1 MIVIDIG
8 NTDIVIGIY
17 TNNKLDKILRF
28 NTKTKKTIELIKSR
42 FTNQYIHRL
51 KIKYKICILS
61 SVVPEINN
69 KILSLFKSLKFKVL
83 NININNIPF
92 DVQFNYQS
100 KELGSDRIANTLA
113 AIQKYGKNCLII
125 DFGTATTFDVIKN
138 NKYEGGVIAPGID
151 ISHNALVRHASKLKK
166 ISIIRTKSLIGNNT
180 NIAPN
185 VCIHNDTIIGDNVII
200 ESGTVIGSDG
210 FGYTRS
216 QNKTFE
222 HFPHVGGVIIEDDV
236 YVGANA
242 CIDRGTLDD
251 TIIRKGAKIDN
262 LVHIAHNVIVGKH
275 TAVIALAML
284 GGSVHTGDYSWI
296 APSASVMNQA
306 KLGENVTVGLGATVM
321 KNVPDGQTVVGIPA
335 RPIKEFVKIQRQLEK
350 KSKA

>member
-28 NTKTKKTIELIKSR
+28 NTKKNKTIELIKSR

-138 NKYEGGVIAPGID
+138 NKYKGGVIAPGIA
-151 ISHNALVRHASKLKK
+151 ISHDALVRYASKLKK
-166 ISIIRTKSLIGNNT
+166 IPIIRIKTLIGKNTKDSMQSGFYWGYISLIN
-180 NIAPN
+180 
-185 VCIHNDTIIGDNVII
+185 
-200 ESGTVIGSDG
+200 
-210 FGYTRS
+210 
-216 QNKTFE
+216 
-222 HFPHVGGVIIEDDV
+222 GVIDKIIKQQRFKPAIILT
-236 YVGANA
+236 GGLAN
-242 CIDRGTLDD
+242 IFKKEISKKTEHEPNLTLNGLYL
-251 TIIRKGAKIDN
+251 IGKIKY
-262 LVHIAHNVIVGKH
+262 A
-275 TAVIALAML
+275 
-284 GGSVHTGDYSWI
+284 
-296 APSASVMNQA
+296 
-306 KLGENVTVGLGATVM
+306 
-321 KNVPDGQTVVGIPA
+321 
-335 RPIKEFVKIQRQLEK
+335 
-350 KSKA
+350 

>member
-28 NTKTKKTIELIKSR
+28 NTKSKKTIELIKSR

-92 DVQFNYQS
+92 DIQFNYQS

-138 NKYEGGVIAPGID
+138 NKYKGGVIAPGIA
-151 ISHNALVRHASKLKK
+151 ISHDALVRYASKLKK
-166 ISIIRTKSLIGNNT
+166 IPIIRTL
-180 NIAPN
+180 
-185 VCIHNDTIIGDNVII
+185 
-200 ESGTVIGSDG
+200 
-210 FGYTRS
+210 
-216 QNKTFE
+216 
-222 HFPHVGGVIIEDDV
+222 
-236 YVGANA
+236 
-242 CIDRGTLDD
+242 
-251 TIIRKGAKIDN
+251 
-262 LVHIAHNVIVGKH
+262 
-275 TAVIALAML
+275 
-284 GGSVHTGDYSWI
+284 
-296 APSASVMNQA
+296 
-306 KLGENVTVGLGATVM
+306 KL
-321 KNVPDGQTVVGIPA
+321 
-335 RPIKEFVKIQRQLEK
+335 
-350 KSKA
+350 

>member
-138 NKYEGGVIAPGID
+138 NKYKGGVIAPGIA
-151 ISHNALVRHASKLKK
+151 ISHDALVRHASKLKK
-166 ISIIRTKSLIGNNT
+166 IPIIRIKTLIGKNTKDSMQSGFYWGYISLINGV
-180 NIAPN
+180 IDKIIKQQRFKP
-185 VCIHNDTIIGDNVII
+185 TIILTGGLANIFKKEI
-200 ESGTVIGSDG
+200 SQKTEYEPNLTLNGLYLIG
-210 FGYTRS
+210 
-216 QNKTFE
+216 
-222 HFPHVGGVIIEDDV
+222 
-236 YVGANA
+236 
-242 CIDRGTLDD
+242 
-251 TIIRKGAKIDN
+251 KIKY
-262 LVHIAHNVIVGKH
+262 A
-275 TAVIALAML
+275 
-284 GGSVHTGDYSWI
+284 
-296 APSASVMNQA
+296 
-306 KLGENVTVGLGATVM
+306 
-321 KNVPDGQTVVGIPA
+321 
-335 RPIKEFVKIQRQLEK
+335 
-350 KSKA
+350 

>member
-28 NTKTKKTIELIKSR
+28 NTKTQKTIELIKSR

-138 NKYEGGVIAPGID
+138 NKYKGGVIAPGIA
-151 ISHNALVRHASKLKK
+151 ISHDALVRHASKLKK
-166 ISIIRTKSLIGNNT
+166 IPIIRTKILIGNNT
-180 NIAPN
+180 KDSMQSGFYWGYISLINGVIDKIIKQQRFKP
-185 VCIHNDTIIGDNVII
+185 TIILTGGLASIFKKEISKKTEYEPNLTLN
-200 ESGTVIGSDG
+200 GLYLIG
-210 FGYTRS
+210 
-216 QNKTFE
+216 
-222 HFPHVGGVIIEDDV
+222 
-236 YVGANA
+236 
-242 CIDRGTLDD
+242 
-251 TIIRKGAKIDN
+251 KIKY
-262 LVHIAHNVIVGKH
+262 A
-275 TAVIALAML
+275 
-284 GGSVHTGDYSWI
+284 
-296 APSASVMNQA
+296 
-306 KLGENVTVGLGATVM
+306 
-321 KNVPDGQTVVGIPA
+321 
-335 RPIKEFVKIQRQLEK
+335 
-350 KSKA
+350 

>member
-17 TNNKLDKILRF
+17 TKNKLDKILRF

-92 DVQFNYQS
+92 DVQFNYES

-138 NKYEGGVIAPGID
+138 NKYKFYLFD
-151 ISHNALVRHASKLKK
+151 INKN
-166 ISIIRTKSLIGNNT
+166 TK
-180 NIAPN
+180 NIFQ
-185 VCIHNDTIIGDNVII
+185 I
-200 ESGTVIGSDG
+200 
-210 FGYTRS
+210 
-216 QNKTFE
+216 
-222 HFPHVGGVIIEDDV
+222 
-236 YVGANA
+236 
-242 CIDRGTLDD
+242 
-251 TIIRKGAKIDN
+251 
-262 LVHIAHNVIVGKH
+262 
-275 TAVIALAML
+275 
-284 GGSVHTGDYSWI
+284 
-296 APSASVMNQA
+296 
-306 KLGENVTVGLGATVM
+306 
-321 KNVPDGQTVVGIPA
+321 
-335 RPIKEFVKIQRQLEK
+335 
-350 KSKA
+350 